1 MVNKVPFYIP
11 SLDGIRVFAFAIV
24 FLAHAGLGQWIP
36 SGFGVTIF
44 FFLSGYLITTL
55 IRREYEKFGNLDFKL
70 FYMRRILRIWPSFYL
85 TLMVATG
92 LTWIGFLSGSLEL
105 PAVLIQLLHVANYG
119 VMNGWTAMAPGTDVY
134 WSLAV
139 EEHFYLI
146 FPWFYLF
153 LIRCKLTSKQQAG
166 VMLVLCALI
175 LVWRCILVFGL
186 SAPETRVFYGTDTR
200 IDSILFGCILA
211 VHGNPMLDHS
221 SSSSVGTT
229 GHSSISTL
237 SKQLLLPIGFGLL
250 AISFAVRNAEFRE
263 TLRYT
268 IQGLALIPIF
278 IVAIREPKFMLFR
291 WLNIGWIRFL
301 GLMSYSLYLVHHVVM
316 IGVSFWV
323 LQWNLQWHPV
333 SQGALSLGLSIAIA
347 YALYITIEQ
356 PMVHI
361 RKQFARH

>member
-1 MVNKVPFYIP
+1 MVNKAPFYIP
-11 SLDGIRVFAFAIV
+11 SLDGIRVVAFAIV

-36 SGFGVTIF
+36 ASFGVTIF

-70 FYMRRILRIWPSFYL
+70 FYTRRILRIWPSFYL
-85 TLMVATG
+85 TLIVATG
-92 LTWIGFLSGSLEL
+92 LTLMGFLSGSLEL
-105 PAVLIQLLHVANYG
+105 PAVLIQFFHVANYG
-119 VMNGWTAMAPGTDVY
+119 LMNGWTAMAPGTDVY

-139 EEHFYLI
+139 EEHFYLV

-166 VMLVLCALI
+166 VMWALCALI
-175 LVWRCILVFGL
+175 LMWRCILVFGL
-186 SAPETRVFYGTDTR
+186 NAPGTRVFYGTDTR

-211 VHGNPMLDHS
+211 VHGNPMLDRS
-221 SSSSVGTT
+221 SNPSVGTT
-229 GHSSISTL
+229 DHSSISTL

-250 AISFAVRNAEFRE
+250 TISFVVRNAEFRE

-278 IVAIREPKFMLFR
+278 IVAIREPKFILFR

-301 GLMSYSLYLVHHVVM
+301 GLMSYSLYLVHHMVI
-316 IGVSFWV
+316 IGVSFWGRQ
-323 LQWNLQWHPV
+323 LHPM

-347 YALYITIEQ
+347 YALYVTIEQ

>member
-1 MVNKVPFYIP
+1 MVNKAPFYIP
-11 SLDGIRVFAFAIV
+11 SLDGIRVVAFAIV

-36 SGFGVTIF
+36 ASFGVTIF

-70 FYMRRILRIWPSFYL
+70 FYTRRILRIWPSFYL
-85 TLMVATG
+85 TLIVATG
-92 LTWIGFLSGSLEL
+92 LTLMGFLSGSLEL
-105 PAVLIQLLHVANYG
+105 PAVLIQFLHVANYG
-119 VMNGWTAMAPGTDVY
+119 LMNGWTAMAPGTDVY

-139 EEHFYLI
+139 EEHFYLV

-166 VMLVLCALI
+166 VMWALCALI

-186 SAPETRVFYGTDTR
+186 NAPGTRVFYGTDTR

-211 VHGNPMLDHS
+211 VHGNPMLDRS
-221 SSSSVGTT
+221 SNSSVGTT
-229 GHSSISTL
+229 DHSSISAL

-250 AISFAVRNAEFRE
+250 TISFVVRNAEFRE

-278 IVAIREPKFMLFR
+278 IVAIREPKFILFR
-291 WLNIGWIRFL
+291 WLNIGWSRFL
-301 GLMSYSLYLVHHVVM
+301 GLMSYSLYLVHHMVI
-316 IGVSFWV
+316 IGVSFWGRQ
-323 LQWNLQWHPV
+323 LHPI

-347 YALYITIEQ
+347 YALYVTIEQ